1 MSSGP
6 VLIAEGLGHAFAGR
20 GTLFSGLNLT
30 LCPGERLALV
40 GPSGCGKTTLL
51 RLMDGSVSV
60 QEGAIRAEGQVAMVY
75 QDERLVP
82 QATVLENVCHGAPG
96 WLLRP
101 SDAVRER
108 AQGLINELGIG
119 GIAGSRVGCLSGGQ
133 RKRVALAR
141 ALMSEP
147 KVLLADE
154 PLAGLEDQSAGQ
166 VARLMQRLQ
175 LKHGFALV
183 CATHAPQRFGAEF
196 FDRTLRMDALPGCGA
211 CDVSCAIGE
220 ALRPEKGAGR
230 NRRVPMDALWAM
242 VVALLVVWSLWSVF
256 RDAPGVGEMVGSV
269 GALLVRFWPEGGNW
283 GILPW
288 DSLGR
293 ALVQTVQ
300 MALAGTALG
309 AVLSLPLAF
318 GATAA
323 RPGSPVEV
331 VLRVL
336 LTGIRTV
343 PALIWALL
351 TVAAV
356 GIGPAAGVLALAA
369 YSMGYLTRFYS
380 EELENADARSAEAL
394 RRLGAGRVAALWQA
408 QWPAAR
414 PGLLGASFFCFEYN
428 VRAASILGV
437 VGAGGIGT
445 QLAYALEWRAF
456 PTVFAGL
463 LMLLA
468 VVLPLDWA
476 SRRWRRVLGQQRGV

>member
-1 MSSGP
+1 
-6 VLIAEGLGHAFAGR
+6 
-20 GTLFSGLNLT
+20 
-30 LCPGERLALV
+30 
-40 GPSGCGKTTLL
+40 
-51 RLMDGSVSV
+51 MDGSVSV
-60 QEGAIRAEGQVAMVY
+60 QEGVIRAEGQVAMVY

-82 QATVLENVCHGAPG
+82 QATVLDNVCHGAPG

-119 GIAGSRVGCLSGGQ
+119 GIQGSRVGCLSGGQ

-154 PLAGLEDQSAGQ
+154 PLAGLEDESAGQ

-175 LKHGFALV
+175 MKHGFALV

-196 FDRTLRMDALPGCGA
+196 FDRTLRMDALPGCGE
-211 CDVSCAIGE
+211 CVMNCAIGE

-230 NRRVPMDALWAM
+230 KQRVPMDALWAM